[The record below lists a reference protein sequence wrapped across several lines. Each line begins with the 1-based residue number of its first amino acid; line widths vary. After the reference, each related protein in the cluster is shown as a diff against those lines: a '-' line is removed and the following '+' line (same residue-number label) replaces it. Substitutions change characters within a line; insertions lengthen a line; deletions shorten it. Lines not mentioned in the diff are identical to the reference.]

1 METDLLDAKQKTE
14 FYRDKM
20 QELVREK
27 GSKKRVWVV
36 RLKFRCPALDDYWS
50 VELA

>member
-20 QELVREK
+20 QELVREN
-27 GSKKRVWVV
+27 GPSKRTWV
-36 RLKFRCPALDDYWS
+36 AGWS
-50 VELA
+50 FGVQLWMVTGWLS